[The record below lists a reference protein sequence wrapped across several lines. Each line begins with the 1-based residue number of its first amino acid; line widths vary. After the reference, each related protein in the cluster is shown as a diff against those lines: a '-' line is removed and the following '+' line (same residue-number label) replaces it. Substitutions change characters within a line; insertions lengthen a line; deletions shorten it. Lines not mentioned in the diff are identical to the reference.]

1 MIDAD
6 YVGELV
12 LMVRNFGCEKK
23 IQKHDCI
30 AQMLIVPNPSIRL
43 VEVQNIESNTGRG
56 EGKFGS
62 TGKILTMFSCC

>member
-23 IQKHDCI
+23 IQKHDRI
-30 AQMLIVPNPSIRL
+30 APMLIVPNPPIHL

-56 EGKFGS
+56 QGGFGS
-62 TGKILTMFSCC
+62 TGIILIMFS